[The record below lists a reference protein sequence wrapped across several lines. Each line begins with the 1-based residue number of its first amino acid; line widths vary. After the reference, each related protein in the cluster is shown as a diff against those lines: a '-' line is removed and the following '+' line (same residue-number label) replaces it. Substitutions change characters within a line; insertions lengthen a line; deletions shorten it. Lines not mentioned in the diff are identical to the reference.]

1 MSYAVL
7 THDLRQNFLATRPA
21 HAVLVSPDFARLDL
35 AWLRRRAE
43 VEAAELR
50 DLSMQRIEVLPG
62 EWIPL
67 WLFGVQ
73 DFRQGSLATLKTQQG
88 AAVPP
93 PGTMLVER
101 DGLLISNLRLGARA
115 RVRAAG
121 RIEELPVAGI
131 AFDAAQAPATQ
142 DHFIYAYVDMATYAS
157 VTGQPAG
164 QRLILRLK
172 GVHDEA
178 GVRRGLQPLLAE
190 LAAQGLRVQS
200 VQVPGFEEHPHQWQL
215 DTLLLP

>member
-157 VTGQPAG
+157 VTGQ
-164 QRLILRLK
+164 RLILRLK